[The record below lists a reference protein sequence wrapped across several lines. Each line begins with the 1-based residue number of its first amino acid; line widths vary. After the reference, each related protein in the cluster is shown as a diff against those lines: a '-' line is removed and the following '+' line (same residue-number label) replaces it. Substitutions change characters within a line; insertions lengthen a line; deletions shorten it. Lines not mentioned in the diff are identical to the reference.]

1 MVLADLGSKLS
12 VALRN
17 MANHT
22 VIDQEVLDA
31 MLADIC
37 KALLQ
42 ADVNVSQARA
52 PALPTEAPPRAR
64 APRAGGRLSRARSA
78 RAAPAPPPRR

>member
-12 VALRN
+12 VALRK

-42 ADVNVSQARA
+42 ADVNVAQARA
-52 PALPTEAPPRAR
+52 TRAR
-64 APRAGGRLSRARSA
+64 AR
-78 RAAPAPPPRR
+78 PPPAARRRAWPAG